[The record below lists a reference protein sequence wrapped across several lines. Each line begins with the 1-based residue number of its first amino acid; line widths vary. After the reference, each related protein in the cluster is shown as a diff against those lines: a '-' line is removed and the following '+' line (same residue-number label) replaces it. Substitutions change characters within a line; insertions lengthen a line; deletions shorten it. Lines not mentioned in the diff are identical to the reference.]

1 MRCLLRGKRPFS
13 CGKGRSS
20 WLHTRV
26 GAHTEAGQWVSLCGA
41 GAQCGD
47 QGRSTRARPAAWA
60 SPDCWKE
67 GHVPFGPCSA
77 APAGKEWGS
86 PEGLGCGGLLIEVHR
101 LNIKSRTPSVSE
113 MSLLTDAGHST
124 KDTDVPTRLP
134 TGEGRQRVR
143 KVPVTL
149 RGPAHALFCS
159 EPGSQVVSLAPEEGL
174 LTCPSSGASTT
185 FRTDAQS
192 RMIILGRC
200 G

>member
-1 MRCLLRGKRPFS
+1 MG
-13 CGKGRSS
+13 
-20 WLHTRV
+20 
-26 GAHTEAGQWVSLCGA
+26 
-41 GAQCGD
+41 
-47 QGRSTRARPAAWA
+47 TRA
-60 SPDCWKE
+60 
-67 GHVPFGPCSA
+67 GLHVP
-77 APAGKEWGS
+77 APQPGRVRTVGRKATCPLVPALPALRLAGKEWGS
-86 PEGLGCGGLLIEVHR
+86 SEGLGCGGLLIEVHR
-101 LNIKSRTPSVSE
+101 LNIKPRTPSVSE
-113 MSLLTDAGHST
+113 MSLRTDAGHST
-124 KDTDVPTRLP
+124 KDIYVPTRLP
-134 TGEGRQRVR
+134 TGEGRQRLR